1 MFFVKIYLVE
11 KCWLFPVHEWF
22 SFIYDHYIFSHRH
35 ISQQKEKQLYLL
47 CWTICPPFSAN
58 ICLWKEQVFPFSDL
72 QYSTFSYQVAKE
84 LRADSYGL
92 IFGINMFVAL
102 FLQSILTFVVV
113 QVLEIGVKLQVR
125 SFGEVLK
132 ISISDFYYYYF
143 FNIGL

>member
-1 MFFVKIYLVE
+1 M
-11 KCWLFPVHEWF
+11 
-22 SFIYDHYIFSHRH
+22 
-35 ISQQKEKQLYLL
+35 
-47 CWTICPPFSAN
+47 
-58 ICLWKEQVFPFSDL
+58 FPFSDL

-132 ISISDFYYYYF
+132 ISISDFYLFIF